1 MNSDEGQYSLQS
13 LKSLESEVIT
23 MIGHFL
29 SNNHLLSPRS
39 LLKIVLLQHPVGH
52 LGNKTHKKSFKK
64 RYTQSLPQCFIFF
77 LSDNNFLVQKRL
89 KMVQLT
95 IYHFGITIISFSC
108 SLTL

>member
-1 MNSDEGQYSLQS
+1 MNSDGGQYSLQS

-52 LGNKTHKKSFKK
+52 LGNKTHKMSFKIDID
-64 RYTQSLPQCFIFF
+64 RTYL
-77 LSDNNFLVQKRL
+77 N
-89 KMVQLT
+89 
-95 IYHFGITIISFSC
+95 IS
-108 SLTL
+108 

>member
-1 MNSDEGQYSLQS
+1 MNSDGGQYSLQS
-13 LKSLESEVIT
+13 LKSQESEVIT

-64 RYTQSLPQCFIFF
+64 RNTQNLPQCFIFF
-77 LSDNNFLVQKRL
+77 YQ
-89 KMVQLT
+89 
-95 IYHFGITIISFSC
+95 IIIF
-108 SLTL
+108 